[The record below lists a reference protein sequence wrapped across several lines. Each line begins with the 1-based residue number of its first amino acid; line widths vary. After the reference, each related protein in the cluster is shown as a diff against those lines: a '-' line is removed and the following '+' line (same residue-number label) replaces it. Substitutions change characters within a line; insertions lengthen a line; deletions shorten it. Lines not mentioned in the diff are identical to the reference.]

1 MADKFFATNKK
12 NSRDLFEERT
22 VYKLEAFEVKPG
34 SVYGNEAIKDFW
46 QNDDSYYGRLDTQQ
60 RIILPKRNRL
70 RNLKASRNTGLYAL
84 DFVTDAWQHLKET
97 ADNKIN
103 EGCLPLEN
111 ADGSEEVY
119 IGPFEPYRGY
129 QNLSD
134 LYREKMKVFF
144 QVYEK
149 KYLQKQQNYDKVLNF
164 VDFVSSFNYFMF
176 NFGNGRLTYTLSN
189 TMLTPNASVLN
200 TGLAIDISNL
210 DAGDDTV
217 KEDDFMNNPRLN
229 FYKNIAQEYG
239 FYIDRN
245 VPWRFVANLTSS
257 PMEKYIINRFPGYS
271 GLDSLFEEYYDHA
284 TDLDIELMKNTML
297 NFYNAFAARRR
308 FEVVE
313 TRKGMC
319 KTTTTVRRESVSREF
334 MDEIYPNSYWISL
347 YITFRNLES
356 SINYEKAELD
366 KIIKNAIDLEKA
378 VDMEKA
384 MEYINYKFG
393 GLTSVPRSFAYD
405 SLADSLV
412 ERGLSSK
419 EKTKVVELA
428 AQSENL
434 IVY

>member
-1 MADKFFATNKK
+1 MADKFLATNKK
-12 NSRDLFEERT
+12 NSRQLFEERT
-22 VYKLEAFEVKPG
+22 VYKLDAFEVKPG
-34 SVYGNEAIKDFW
+34 SVYGNEALKDFW
-46 QNDDSYYGRLDTQQ
+46 ENDNSYYGRLDTQQ
-60 RIILPKRNRL
+60 RIILPKSSRL
-70 RNLKASRNTGLYAL
+70 RNIKASSNTGLYAL
-84 DFVTDAWQHLKET
+84 DFVADAWLHLKET

-111 ADGSEEVY
+111 TDGSEEVY
-119 IGPFEPYRGY
+119 IGPFEPTRAYR
-129 QNLSD
+129 NLTNQYSKNM
-134 LYREKMKVFF
+134 R
-144 QVYEK
+144 VYMIAYERQYLK
-149 KYLQKQQNYDKVLNF
+149 KRDNYDKVLNF
-164 VDFVSSFNYFMF
+164 QDFLSSFNYFMI
-176 NFGNGRLTYTLSN
+176 NSGAGHLVYTLSN
-189 TMLTPNASVLN
+189 MMLSPNASVLN

-217 KEDDFMNNPRLN
+217 KEDNFINNPRLN

-245 VPWRFVANLTSS
+245 VPWRFVANLASS
-257 PMEKYIINRFPGYS
+257 PMEKYITNRFPGYS

-284 TDLDIELMKNTML
+284 TGLDIELMKNTML
-297 NFYNAFAARRR
+297 NFYNSFAARRR

-313 TRKGMC
+313 VRKGMC
-319 KTTTTVRRESVSREF
+319 KTTTTFRRESVSREF
-334 MDEIYPNSYWISL
+334 MDEIYPNSYWLSL
-347 YITFRNLES
+347 YIAFRNLES

>member
-1 MADKFFATNKK
+1 MADKFLATNPKT
-12 NSRDLFEERT
+12 SRELFEQRT
-22 VYKLEAFEVKPG
+22 IYKLDAFEVKPG
-34 SVYGNEAIKDFW
+34 SVYGNEALKDFW
-46 QNDDSYYGRLDTQQ
+46 EKDNSYYGRLDTRQ
-60 RIILPKRNRL
+60 RVILPKGNRL
-70 RNLKASRNTGLYAL
+70 RNIKASSNTGLYAL
-84 DFVTDAWQHLKET
+84 DFVADAWLHLKET

-111 ADGSEEVY
+111 TDGSEEVY
-119 IGPFEPYRGY
+119 IGPFEPTRSYL
-129 QNLSD
+129 NLIAQ
-134 LYREKMKVFF
+134 YNRKMKIYLIT
-144 QVYEK
+144 YETR
-149 KYLQKQQNYDKVLNF
+149 YLKDGENYDKVLNF
-164 VDFVSSFNYFMF
+164 QDFLLSFNYFMI
-176 NFGNGRLTYTLSN
+176 NSGAGRLIYTLSN
-189 TMLTPNASVLN
+189 MALSPNASVLN

-217 KEDDFMNNPRLN
+217 KEDNFMNNTRLN

-245 VPWRFVANLTSS
+245 VPWRFVANLTS
-257 PMEKYIINRFPGYS
+257 PAMEKYIINRFPGYN
-271 GLDSLFEEYYDHA
+271 GLDSLFEEYYDYA
-284 TDLDIELMKNTML
+284 TDLDIDLIKNAVL

-319 KTTTTVRRESVSREF
+319 KTTTTVRRESMTREL
-334 MDEIYPNSYWISL
+334 MDEIYPSSYWLSL
-347 YITFRNLES
+347 YITFRNLEGFLK
-356 SINYEKAELD
+356 YEKAELD

-378 VDMEKA
+378 VDTEKA

>member
-22 VYKLEAFEVKPG
+22 IYKLEAFEVKPG
-34 SVYGNEAIKDFW
+34 SIYGNEALKDFW
-46 QNDDSYYGRLDTQQ
+46 LNDDSYYGRLDRQQ
-60 RIILPKRNRL
+60 RVILPKSSRL
-70 RNLKASRNTGLYAL
+70 RNLKASTNTGLYAL
-84 DFVTDAWQHLKET
+84 DFVADAWRHLKQT
-97 ADNKIN
+97 ANNKIN

-111 ADGSEEVY
+111 QDGSEEIY

-129 QNLSD
+129 QDLSERYKARMR
-134 LYREKMKVFF
+134 LYF

-149 KYLQKQQNYDKVLNF
+149 KHLNYDKVLNF
-164 VDFVSSFNYFMF
+164 SDFVSSFNYFLF
-176 NFGNGRLTYTLSN
+176 NFGNGRLVYTLSN
-189 TMLTPNASVLN
+189 TALTPEASVLN
-200 TGLAIDISNL
+200 TGLAIDISDLN
-210 DAGDDTV
+210 AGDDTV
-217 KEDDFMNNPRLN
+217 KEDDFMKNPRLN

-245 VPWRFVANLTSS
+245 VPWRLVANLTS
-257 PMEKYIINRFPGYS
+257 PAMEKYIINRFPGYND
-271 GLDSLFEEYYDHA
+271 LDSLFEEYYDHA
-284 TDLDIELMKNTML
+284 TDLDIGMIKDAML

-308 FEVVE
+308 FEVIE

-319 KTTTTVRRESVSREF
+319 KTTTTVRRESMTREL
-334 MDEIYPNSYWISL
+334 MDEIYPSSYWLSL
-347 YITFRNLES
+347 YITFRNLEGFLK
-356 SINYEKAELD
+356 YEKAELD

-378 VDMEKA
+378 VDTEKA